1 MSFEVTVKTAKGER
15 LCTFNLKKEN
25 IPSIGDK
32 ASFMSEEL
40 GHIAVKVI
48 DRDFTYNFSK
58 VTDPFDKHLGKPN
71 VYGCALIVESLPVTE
86 D

>member
-1 MSFEVTVKTAKGER
+1 
-15 LCTFNLKKEN
+15 
-25 IPSIGDK
+25 
-32 ASFMSEEL
+32 MSEEL

-71 VYGCALIVESLPVTE
+71 VYGCALIVEPLPVTK